1 MNIYG
6 QVGWRAAAAV
16 NSAPSI
22 VTSGLILN
30 LDAGNASSYPGTGTT
45 WTDLS
50 PTGNNGTLVNGV
62 GYSSSNGG
70 VLTFDGVNDYVEL
83 GTNTSLNLINISI
96 SVWVKPTTTTDY
108 IPIIGRY
115 ANTTPNNGWEL
126 FYLKSTNKFYFGGR
140 ESVSSYLQLMSN
152 NTYSLNNWYNITGVK
167 SGNVWSLYVNGVLD
181 NSLTLGSG
189 TITFGTNSMQIG
201 GELAGGTWYY
211 GKSDISQSIIYNRAL
226 SQGEVTQNYNTL
238 KTRFGL

>member
-16 NSAPSI
+16 NSSPASGI

-70 VLTFDGVNDYVEL
+70 VLTFDGVNDRVSSFPTQFPNTSSKTIDMWFKTNSSTRQGLCGVRSASTGWVFCINRGSTGNLTYFNTGHGECQRPAGITTNTWYNAIVTHDYSVGTIKIYLNGNLL
-83 GTNTSLNLINISI
+83 GTVTSPGYISSSFNGVIGDEDNSFTTPFNGNISQT
-96 SVWVKPTTTTDY
+96 K
-108 IPIIGRY
+108 
-115 ANTTPNNGWEL
+115 
-126 FYLKSTNKFYFGGR
+126 
-140 ESVSSYLQLMSN
+140 
-152 NTYSLNNWYNITGVK
+152 
-167 SGNVWSLYVNGVLD
+167 
-181 NSLTLGSG
+181 
-189 TITFGTNSMQIG
+189 
-201 GELAGGTWYY
+201 
-211 GKSDISQSIIYNRAL
+211 IYNRAL
-226 SQGEVTQNYNTL
+226 SQGEVTQNYNAI